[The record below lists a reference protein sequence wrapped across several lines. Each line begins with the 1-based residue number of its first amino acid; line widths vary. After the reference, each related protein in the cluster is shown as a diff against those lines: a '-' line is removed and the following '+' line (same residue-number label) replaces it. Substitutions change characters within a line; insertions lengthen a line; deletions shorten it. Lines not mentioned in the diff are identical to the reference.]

1 MQFLSDVYVK
11 CDECNG
17 KRYNSETLGVMYK
30 GKNIADIL
38 QMTVEEALKF
48 FENIPVI
55 KKKLETVLDVG

>member
-1 MQFLSDVYVK
+1 MKKIEMQFLSDVYVK

-38 QMTVEEALKF
+38 QMTVEER
-48 FENIPVI
+48 
-55 KKKLETVLDVG
+55 